1 MANYEV
7 SPEILKK
14 YLPYKTELDVWNG
27 QCYASIVGFQFLE
40 TQVLGIKFPFHT
52 NFDEV
57 NLRFYVRYNDNG
69 EWKRGVVFIKE
80 IVPKV
85 MITFVANTLY
95 NEAV

>member
-1 MANYEV
+1 MFGKTFLKAHWSNLLMANYEV

-57 NLRFYVRYNDNG
+57 L
-69 EWKRGVVFIKE
+69 
-80 IVPKV
+80 
-85 MITFVANTLY
+85 
-95 NEAV
+95 